1 MNSSSSSSIG
11 DTLLL
16 TESISIITCCI
27 CTDIMQASYNT
38 TAPHYLRLFVPTMS
52 GFFSISPQNVD
63 HASFLT
69 LCNIYKTSPVSV
81 TQLHST
87 YLCIAALLRFQ
98 EQPESFSTQ
107 GAAGVNT
114 FTFLKIKSQWKSF
127 KIMVILITTPQI

>member
-38 TAPHYLRLFVPTMS
+38 TAPHYLRLFVPTKS
-52 GFFSISPQNVD
+52 GFFSILPQNVD
-63 HASFLT
+63 HASLLT

-81 TQLHST
+81 TQLHSTST

-98 EQPESFSTQ
+98 EQPESFSTH

-114 FTFLKIKSQWKSF
+114 FTFLKIKSQC
-127 KIMVILITTPQI
+127 TP